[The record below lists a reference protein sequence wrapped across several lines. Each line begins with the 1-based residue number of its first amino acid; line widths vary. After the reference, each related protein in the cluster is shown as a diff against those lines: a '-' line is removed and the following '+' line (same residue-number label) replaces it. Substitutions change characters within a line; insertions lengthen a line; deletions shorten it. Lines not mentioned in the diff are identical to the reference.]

1 VKHALAI
8 VPAAAASDVQLWR
21 IVEQVHAASDETAIV
36 VHPTQ
41 ESASDP
47 DRRWVLWLER
57 AAEVHGDVRVLP
69 RLPAPTGLR

>member
-8 VPAAAASDVQLWR
+8 VPAAGASDAQLWR
-21 IVEQVHAASDETAIV
+21 IVEQAHGASAETAIV

-47 DRRWVLWLER
+47 DRRWILWLER
-57 AAEVHGDVRVLP
+57 AAQVHDDVRVLP